1 MLLYE
6 PTLERNMRD
15 YGITIPIAISRPS
28 QIMAFLTEQGVKF
41 PRHTFESAAE
51 ALAIVA
57 PLISRADL
65 ERVHSPEYIARL
77 YDSAELEQVIRSA
90 YELINDDGSYN
101 RYEPD
106 TATKPLTDLFAGQL
120 EQIDG
125 TYLACRLALADTG
138 HFCFYLGG
146 GSHHARYD
154 VASGFCI
161 LNDIVIALRK
171 LQAEGHASLIWIID
185 VDAHKGDGSAE
196 LIQLS
201 RERGETFSGKN
212 PEIFTLSIHMAHG
225 WPLDE
230 VSLAK
235 ALPGHAP
242 LVESDIDIPIAS
254 GKEAL
259 YLPRLAEGLALM
271 EQRTA
276 GRIPD
281 LALVVDGVDPYRK
294 DGLAS
299 SAPLALSLAQCVARD
314 RFIYTFLQERSIPS
328 SWLMAGGYGEH
339 AWKPTARF
347 LASL

>member
-41 PRHTFESAAE
+41 PCHTFASAAE
-51 ALAIVA
+51 ALAIAA

-65 ERVHSPEYIARL
+65 ERVHSPEYLARL
-77 YDSAELEQVIRSA
+77 YDPAELERVILSTF
-90 YELINDDGSYN
+90 ELINDDGSYN

-106 TATKPLTDLFAGQL
+106 TATKPLTELFARQL
-120 EQIDG
+120 EEISG
-125 TYLACRLALADTG
+125 TYLACRLALTDADK
-138 HFCFYLGG
+138 FCFYLGG
-146 GSHHARYD
+146 GSHHACYD
-154 VASGFCI
+154 AGSGFCI
-161 LNDIVIALRK
+161 LNDIIIALRK
-171 LQAEGHASLIWIID
+171 LQDEGHAGLIWIID
-185 VDAHKGDGSAE
+185 VDAHKGDGSTE
-196 LIQLS
+196 LVRLS

-212 PEIFTLSIHMAHG
+212 PEIFTLSIHMAQG

-230 VSLAK
+230 ASLTK
-235 ALPGHAP
+235 AIPGHAP
-242 LVESDIDIPIAS
+242 LVESDIDIPIES
-254 GKEAL
+254 GEEAL

-299 SAPLALSLAQCVARD
+299 SVPLALSLAQCVARD
-314 RFIYTFLQERSIPS
+314 RFIYAFLQERCIPS

>member
-6 PTLERNMRD
+6 PPLERNMRD
-15 YGITIPIAISRPS
+15 YGITIPISSRPS
-28 QIMAFLTEQGVKF
+28 QIMAFLTEQGVTF
-41 PRHTFESAAE
+41 PCHTFASAAE
-51 ALAIVA
+51 TLAIAA

-77 YDSAELEQVIRSA
+77 YDPAGLEQTLLA
-90 YELINDDGSYN
+90 AFELINDDGSYN

-106 TATKPLTDLFAGQL
+106 TATKPLTELFTSQL

-125 TYLACRLALADTG
+125 TYLACRLALAEEDR
-138 HFCFYLGG
+138 FCFYLGG

-154 VASGFCI
+154 AGSGFCI
-161 LNDIVIALRK
+161 LNDIIIALRK
-171 LQAEGHASLIWIID
+171 LQAEGRAELIWLID

-196 LIQLS
+196 LVRFS
-201 RERGETFSGKN
+201 RKRGETFSGKN

-230 VSLAK
+230 ASLAK
-235 ALPGHAP
+235 AIPGHAP
-242 LVESDIDIPIAS
+242 LVESDIDIPIES
-254 GKEAL
+254 GEESL
-259 YLPRLAEGLALM
+259 YLPSLGAGLALM
-271 EQRTA
+271 ERRTA

-299 SAPLALSLAQCVARD
+299 SKPLALSLAQCVARD

-328 SWLMAGGYGEH
+328 AWVMAGGYGKH
-339 AWKPTARF
+339 AWEPTARF

>member
-28 QIMAFLTEQGVKF
+28 QIMAFLTEQGEKF
-41 PRHTFESAAE
+41 PRHTLASAAE
-51 ALAIVA
+51 TLAIA
-57 PLISRADL
+57 TPIISRADL
-65 ERVHSPEYIARL
+65 ERVHSPEYVASL
-77 YDSAELEQVIRSA
+77 YDPIGLERTILST

-106 TATKPLTDLFAGQL
+106 TATRPLTEIFQAQL
-120 EQIDG
+120 EQVDG
-125 TYLACRLALADTG
+125 TYLACRLALADAG
-138 HFCFYLGG
+138 RFCFYLGG
-146 GSHHARYD
+146 GAHHARYD
-154 VASGFCI
+154 AGSGFCI
-161 LNDIVIALRK
+161 LNDIIIALRK
-171 LQAEGHASLIWIID
+171 LLDEGHASLIWIID

-201 RERGETFSGKN
+201 RQRGETFSGKN
-212 PEIFTLSIHMAHG
+212 PEIFSLSIHMAHG

-235 ALPGHAP
+235 AIPGHAP
-242 LVESDIDIPIAS
+242 LVESDIDIPIES
-254 GKEAL
+254 GEEVL
-259 YLPRLAEGLALM
+259 YLPRLAEGLARM

-314 RFIYTFLQERSIPS
+314 RFIYTFLQKRCIPS
-328 SWLMAGGYGEH
+328 SWVMAGGYGEH
-339 AWKPTARF
+339 AWKPTAHF